1 MMGVALCRWVNM
13 YKFERVVMEFLE
25 RMEENACGQV
35 YGNIYE
41 GVYELRD

>member
-1 MMGVALCRWVNM
+1 MVLEIL
-13 YKFERVVMEFLE
+13 ERV
-25 RMEENACGQV
+25 EENACGQV